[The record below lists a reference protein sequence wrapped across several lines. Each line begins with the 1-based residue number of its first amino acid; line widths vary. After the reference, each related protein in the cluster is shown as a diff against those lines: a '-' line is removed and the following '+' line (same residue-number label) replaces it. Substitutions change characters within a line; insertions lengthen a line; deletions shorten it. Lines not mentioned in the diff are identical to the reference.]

1 MNLSDPVNMAI
12 NKYSNHP
19 SIIAIKTNCL
29 TDTKH
34 SFSAVSLQDIQNIV
48 QSIDVSK
55 ATASNSIPAGLFKD
69 NIDLYIDIITNIVN
83 KGILECTFPNLL
95 KLADLIPAYKN
106 GDVTDKSN
114 YRPISLLPAISKLF
128 EKLYAE
134 QINKYM
140 HNYFSKYLCGFRR
153 GLSTQYCLLLMIE
166 KIKKPLD
173 KKECCGLLL
182 TDLSKAFD
190 CVKHDLLIA
199 KMHAY
204 NFDRNALLIIHS
216 YLSERKQRTKIN
228 SSFSTW
234 HDITVGVPQG
244 STLGPLLFNIFI
256 NDIFY
261 IVTDVNIVNFADDNS
276 PYVIKESMD
285 EVLRTLEQE
294 SNKLY
299 FWYKMNFL
307 KPNAD
312 KYHLLLSSH
321 DKNLQLNINYESVNN
336 NNEEKILG
344 VTFDNDF
351 SCKVHVKNICRKASK
366 KLHALYR
373 VCKYMTQHQRR
384 KVMKAFID
392 SQFGYCPLVWI
403 FHGNRTLNNTIN
415 KIQERA
421 LRLVYKDYHS
431 TYDALLEKD
440 GSFRVH
446 HRHLQILA
454 TEIYKFKNNL
464 GPEIINDIFEGCP
477 RNYNLRKD
485 KIITTRC
492 VKSVYNGTET
502 VSFRAQNIW
511 DITPEDL
518 KKASSLPDFKL
529 NIKKWKPDSCTCRLC
544 KEFVTG
550 VGFC

>member
-1 MNLSDPVNMAI
+1 
-12 NKYSNHP
+12 
-19 SIIAIKTNCL
+19 
-29 TDTKH
+29 
-34 SFSAVSLQDIQNIV
+34 
-48 QSIDVSK
+48 
-55 ATASNSIPAGLFKD
+55 
-69 NIDLYIDIITNIVN
+69 
-83 KGILECTFPNLL
+83 
-95 KLADLIPAYKN
+95 
-106 GDVTDKSN
+106 
-114 YRPISLLPAISKLF
+114 
-128 EKLYAE
+128 
-134 QINKYM
+134 
-140 HNYFSKYLCGFRR
+140 
-153 GLSTQYCLLLMIE
+153 
-166 KIKKPLD
+166 
-173 KKECCGLLL
+173 
-182 TDLSKAFD
+182 
-190 CVKHDLLIA
+190 
-199 KMHAY
+199 
-204 NFDRNALLIIHS
+204 
-216 YLSERKQRTKIN
+216 
-228 SSFSTW
+228 
-234 HDITVGVPQG
+234 
-244 STLGPLLFNIFI
+244 
-256 NDIFY
+256 
-261 IVTDVNIVNFADDNS
+261 
-276 PYVIKESMD
+276 
-285 EVLRTLEQE
+285 
-294 SNKLY
+294 
-299 FWYKMNFL
+299 MNFL

-336 NNEEKILG
+336 NNEEKTLG

-351 SCKVHVKNICRKASK
+351 SRKVHVKNICRKASK
-366 KLHALYR
+366 KRHALYR

-384 KVMKAFID
+384 TVMKAFID

-403 FHGNRTLNNTIN
+403 FHRNGTLNNTIN

-446 HRHLQILA
+446 HRHLQILP

-477 RNYNLRKD
+477 RNCNLRKN

-518 KKASSLPDFKL
+518 KKASSLPDFRL
-529 NIKKWKPDSCTCRLC
+529 NIKKWKPDSCTCRLY